1 MSIYKLAQTIE
12 LTMDI
17 PESEKKVAANSVL
30 HFEKLVRKL
39 NAFNKHLDIIYNP
52 FKEYQEVSQESVRKY
67 RGAVWNYLKQ
77 IIDNFEQVKDLASV
91 CVKDLNYFES
101 DTHMNELM
109 NSFTNEF
116 GDFEDQIVT
125 LKQIMSNWELP
136 TYKDSIVKC
145 IENIKKDITDIKKL
159 IYDRIIDN
167 INTNILAKNW
177 VDKVD
182 TETSSTIK
190 DNEPL
195 ISRLYHER
203 EEKLNKG

>member
-17 PESEKKVAANSVL
+17 PESEKKIAANSVL

-39 NAFNKHLDIIYNP
+39 NYFNKHLDIIYNP
-52 FKEYQEVSQESVRKY
+52 FKEYQEVSQESVKKY
-67 RGAVWNYLKQ
+67 RAALWNYLKQ
-77 IIDNFEQVKDLASV
+77 IIENFEQLKDLASI
-91 CVKDLNYFES
+91 CVKDLNYFKS
-101 DTHMNELM
+101 DTHMNELI

-116 GDFEDQIVT
+116 GDFEDQIVI
-125 LKQIMSNWELP
+125 LKSIMSNWELP

-145 IENIKKDITDIKKL
+145 VENIKKDIIDIKKL

-182 TETSSTIK
+182 TETNSTIK